1 MASPQRNPFSPQ
13 RNVPDDDDDDLSDA
27 APAAGASG
35 SAQPSPPQIVGMQAS
50 DLQAMQAMVMSL
62 AQTTQQTLSVVAQQ
76 SAQLQQRSSERSASS
91 GPSSG
96 FNLANKVLKYP
107 EAFGTENADQD
118 ALGWLAWST
127 SFRNWV
133 TFAEP
138 AYESDLGEI
147 ESRLTEV
154 PHISQ
159 MPVVCVERARKLYV
173 ILSSLLR
180 GRPLAILRG
189 IDDRNGYECWRQLT
203 NQFSPRTR
211 SRSLAMLSA
220 IMGLPA
226 FTRDRTLREQLM
238 GFERLVAEYEKA
250 SGNQLPADVKLS
262 VVLKAIPKTLQSH
275 VHLRMD
281 TSTSYDDVKSLVLSY
296 EVSTTNW
303 TASRIQQE
311 LGLVNPGKGN
321 CPVSME
327 VDQEGSVAQVKG
339 KDGKGK
345 QGKGKD
351 KGKGKSKDGKGK
363 GKDPPNP
370 KAKPKA
376 KAKSN
381 PDVVCHYCHKKGHY
395 QRDCRKL
402 KSDQA
407 SGKVRAVTEDGQTD
421 APHDKP
427 SLQPAAKASV
437 KRITFDIRGDA
448 GGSACSSVR
457 AINLNPCQHQD
468 SNPCQHQDSNPCQH
482 QDSNPCQHQDS
493 NPCQHQD
500 SNPCQHQD
508 SNPCQHQDSNPCQHQ
523 DSNPCQRQDSN
534 PCQHQDSNPC
544 QHQDSNPCQH
554 QDSNPCQHQDSNP
567 CQHQDLNPC
576 QHQDPNPCQHQVP
589 NPREVNVPC
598 FQVPRS
604 SVCLPDRFDMT
615 VSDDDD
621 CWDLSPASTLVRVAV
636 VSASVTDQ
644 QVEVCVDTAADE
656 SCLPLS
662 FGNVGQHVSGERA
675 LVDCQG
681 NPMRTC
687 GSRLAKLEASG
698 IELMERWVISPVGQ
712 PILAAGK
719 LLKQG
724 WRMLDVEGS
733 GLCLVSPGQEAH
745 IPVWFNNNTLVCSGV
760 VRAISEP
767 HPPALVRAVAVKVSG
782 LLDRLLNS
790 ADYFQEIAPGV
801 FATSLTS
808 KCHVDLGLYL
818 PYEGLSYRTT
828 LCKIDNDWVL
838 SEHSQPLES
847 LDDSELTQQVSEH
860 EVEMIVFGHREPLSP
875 SELGFST
882 EPDQPVS
889 APLDIPVDPLLE
901 DLQGEVEGLQP
912 DSVGGGAVDELG
924 GAAIGGPGGGG
935 SSKDQHNPDALMLE
949 ALADEPSSE
958 LAAIVV
964 DDVELSLDSTLS
976 TLRKACQS
984 LGVGKSGSKAVVFRR
999 LKDRLNKL
1007 KLLESLRATEVP
1019 NAPVPQVPA
1028 APKEPTPEER
1038 RLHNATHAP
1047 FASWCTHCVAHKSR
1061 DDPHRASS
1069 ANRSTPVVSFD
1080 FGFTSRIEGEKTL
1093 PFLAVYDSETGWR
1106 EAIPVP
1112 GKAGVHGGINVTSY
1126 LAAELCRL
1134 LSMLGYSKV
1143 DLRCDP
1149 EPTCLRLRNEVKRM
1163 RLQMGLK
1170 TDVTQAPEDSHQS
1183 NGGAEV
1189 TVKTVR
1195 QQCNTL
1201 LAQYEAETKLEVGTF
1216 HALHAWCLR
1225 HAAWILNRYVL
1236 RPGGLTP
1243 YEIVHGRP
1251 YKGKI
1256 LPFGECVMGLV
1267 SQGAK
1272 GKARFVQAL
1281 MLGKCAPNDE
1291 WVLCTTAGRLLLA
1304 RTVRRMEKGFN
1315 PALHDCIK
1323 LWLSRSS

>member
-1 MASPQRNPFSPQ
+1 
-13 RNVPDDDDDDLSDA
+13 
-27 APAAGASG
+27 
-35 SAQPSPPQIVGMQAS
+35 
-50 DLQAMQAMVMSL
+50 MSL

-91 GPSSG
+91 DSSSG
-96 FNLANKVLKYP
+96 FNLANKVLQYP

-154 PHISQ
+154 PHIAQ
-159 MPVVCVERARKLYV
+159 MPAVCVERARKLYV
-173 ILSSLLR
+173 ILSSVLR

-220 IMGLPA
+220 IMGLPS

-238 GFERLVAEYEKA
+238 SFERLIAEYEKA
-250 SGNQLPADVKLS
+250 SGNQLPGDVKLS

-281 TSTSYDDVKSLVLSY
+281 SSTTYEDVKSLVLSY
-296 EVSTTNW
+296 EVSATNW

-311 LGLVNPGKGN
+311 LGLVNSGKAN
-321 CPVSME
+321 SAVAME

-339 KDGKGK
+339 KGGKGK

-363 GKDPPNP
+363 SKDPPNP

-407 SGKVRAVTEDGQTD
+407 SGKVRSVTEDGQAD
-421 APHDKP
+421 APHDRAP
-427 SLQPAAKASV
+427 PQPAAKASV
-437 KRITFDIRGDA
+437 KRITFDIRGDT

-457 AINLNPCQHQD
+457 AIKLNPCQHHD
-468 SNPCQHQDSNPCQH
+468 L
-482 QDSNPCQHQDS
+482 
-493 NPCQHQD
+493 
-500 SNPCQHQD
+500 
-508 SNPCQHQDSNPCQHQ
+508 
-523 DSNPCQRQDSN
+523 N

-576 QHQDPNPCQHQVP
+576 QHQNPNPCQHQVP
-589 NPREVNVPC
+589 NPSEVDVPC

-615 VSDDDD
+615 VSDHDD

-636 VSASVTDQ
+636 VSASVADQ

-662 FGNVGQHVSGERA
+662 FGSVGQHVSGERA

-698 IELMERWVISPVGQ
+698 VELMEHWVISPVGQ

-767 HPPALVRAVAVKVSG
+767 HPQAVVRAITVKVSG
-782 LLDRLLNS
+782 LLERLLRS
-790 ADYFQEIAPGV
+790 ADYFQEISPGV

-828 LCKIDNDWVL
+828 LCKVGNDWVL
-838 SEHSQPLES
+838 SEHSQPLEN

-860 EVEMIVFGHREPLSP
+860 EVEMIVFEHREPLSP

-889 APLDIPVDPLLE
+889 APLDMPLDPLLE
-901 DLQGEVEGLQP
+901 DLQGEKLR
-912 DSVGGGAVDELG
+912 DC
-924 GAAIGGPGGGG
+924 
-935 SSKDQHNPDALMLE
+935 
-949 ALADEPSSE
+949 
-958 LAAIVV
+958 
-964 DDVELSLDSTLS
+964 SLITL
-976 TLRKACQS
+976 
-984 LGVGKSGSKAVVFRR
+984 
-999 LKDRLNKL
+999 
-1007 KLLESLRATEVP
+1007 
-1019 NAPVPQVPA
+1019 
-1028 APKEPTPEER
+1028 
-1038 RLHNATHAP
+1038 
-1047 FASWCTHCVAHKSR
+1047 
-1061 DDPHRASS
+1061 
-1069 ANRSTPVVSFD
+1069 
-1080 FGFTSRIEGEKTL
+1080 
-1093 PFLAVYDSETGWR
+1093 
-1106 EAIPVP
+1106 
-1112 GKAGVHGGINVTSY
+1112 AGV
-1126 LAAELCRL
+1126 
-1134 LSMLGYSKV
+1134 
-1143 DLRCDP
+1143 
-1149 EPTCLRLRNEVKRM
+1149 
-1163 RLQMGLK
+1163 Q
-1170 TDVTQAPEDSHQS
+1170 
-1183 NGGAEV
+1183 
-1189 TVKTVR
+1189 
-1195 QQCNTL
+1195 
-1201 LAQYEAETKLEVGTF
+1201 
-1216 HALHAWCLR
+1216 
-1225 HAAWILNRYVL
+1225 
-1236 RPGGLTP
+1236 LT
-1243 YEIVHGRP
+1243 
-1251 YKGKI
+1251 
-1256 LPFGECVMGLV
+1256 
-1267 SQGAK
+1267 
-1272 GKARFVQAL
+1272 
-1281 MLGKCAPNDE
+1281 N
-1291 WVLCTTAGRLLLA
+1291 
-1304 RTVRRMEKGFN
+1304 
-1315 PALHDCIK
+1315 
-1323 LWLSRSS
+1323 